1 LPAKKQRSLS
11 SASLFLSNQVEHLI
25 FEFAGD
31 AYMILSLLRKLS
43 IRHRIVL
50 MMLIGIAGMTVMV
63 FISIVH
69 ANQQY
74 IQLEKQNTKNLVETA
89 KNLVK
94 HFHRRAQNGELSTP
108 AAKMAAANALKALS
122 LTERSYVY
130 IYHELNFM
138 IMHPMLPDQSLPA
151 YTPEDIVTSI
161 AIDEAQME
169 QHRVLYGLDQQ
180 RSTPM
185 EILFKYHPETRS
197 GFFEYI
203 YFFDTN
209 GLGLIAEV
217 DDPYIP
223 HGSLSKMGYG
233 SYFSP
238 WQWSILGG
246 VYLGDLESAINQSLV
261 DILPLLL
268 LVAGVFC
275 GLSWTIS
282 KSISNPIS
290 AGIDRIGEILDRHQF
305 SLPEYNKGD
314 EMHQLDDAFTTL
326 IEQLDKR
333 DEDLRG
339 KSTLLFESNQRL
351 TEHQSKLEKTVE
363 ERTQDFKLAKEQA
376 ENATEA
382 KSQFLSTMTHE
393 LRTPMSGVIGIV
405 DLLKE
410 TTLDFTQREYV
421 DIIGASGTQLLDIVG
436 DILNFEKL
444 SANKLEL
451 ESIEFNFHKL
461 CDELVM
467 PFKLR
472 KKGKSDL
479 EFIVT
484 YSDDCPK
491 NLMGDSIRIKQVINN
506 FLSNAFKFTDAG
518 SITLEV
524 TSIRKNDRP
533 YVLVSVTDTGI
544 GLNSDQ
550 QRVLFEE
557 YQQASSSTARK
568 YGGTG
573 LGLAI
578 SRKMVALMGGAI
590 GLTSV
595 QNKGSTFNFNFPLME
610 ARAMSSELDGKA
622 ANFPP
627 ALSLVNLQVLVAE
640 DNLVNQMVI
649 KGYLK
654 RLGIDPVLAENGEEA
669 LKRIGEH
676 SFDIILMDINM
687 PVMDGVETTRK
698 IREGEKQKNT
708 IGMPIYGL
716 TATTLES
723 AQQDFIAAGMN
734 GVLSKPIDLHQL
746 IRTLEASVS

>member
-1 LPAKKQRSLS
+1 
-11 SASLFLSNQVEHLI
+11 
-25 FEFAGD
+25 
-31 AYMILSLLRKLS
+31 
-43 IRHRIVL
+43 
-50 MMLIGIAGMTVMV
+50 MTVMV

-69 ANQQY
+69 SNQQY

-108 AAKMAAANALKALS
+108 EAKMAAANALKAIR
-122 LTERSYVY
+122 LTKRSYVY
-130 IYHELNFM
+130 IYHDLNFM
-138 IMHPMLPDQSLPA
+138 IMHPMLPEQSLPD
-151 YTPEDIVTSI
+151 YTPEDIVASI
-161 AIDEAQME
+161 AKSDAQME
-169 QHRVLYGLDQQ
+169 QHRVLYGLDQR
-180 RSTPM
+180 RSSPM
-185 EILFKYHPETRS
+185 EILFKHHPETRS
-197 GFFEYI
+197 GYFEYL
-203 YFFDTN
+203 YFTDAN
-209 GLGLIAEV
+209 GLGFMAEV
-217 DDPYIP
+217 DDPHIP
-223 HGSLSKMGYG
+223 PGSPSKMGYG

-268 LVAGVFC
+268 LVAGVF
-275 GLSWTIS
+275 GALSWTIS

-290 AGIDRIGEILDRHQF
+290 AGIVRIGEILESHQF
-305 SLPEYNKGD
+305 NLPEYNKGD
-314 EMHQLDDAFTTL
+314 EMHQLGDAFTTL

-363 ERTQDFKLAKEQA
+363 ERTLDFKLAKEQA

-421 DIIGASGTQLLDIVG
+421 DIISASGTQLLDIVG

-451 ESIEFNFHKL
+451 ETIEFNFHKL

-472 KKGKSDL
+472 KKGKNGL
-479 EFIVT
+479 EFIVA
-484 YSDDCPK
+484 YSDSCPE
-491 NLMGDSIRIKQVINN
+491 NLMGDSVRIKQVINN

-518 SITLEV
+518 SITLKV
-524 TSIRKNDRP
+524 TSISKNNRP
-533 YVLVSVTDTGI
+533 HVLVSVIDTGI
-544 GLNSDQ
+544 GLNDDQ
-550 QRVLFEE
+550 QRLLFEE
-557 YQQASSSTARK
+557 YQQASISTARK

-578 SRKMVALMGGAI
+578 SRKMVALMGGDI

-595 QNKGSTFNFNFPLME
+595 PSEGSTFNFNFPLME
-610 ARAMSSELDGKA
+610 VIGMPSELEGNA
-622 ANFPP
+622 VNLPSAR
-627 ALSLVNLQVLVAE
+627 SLVNLQVLVAE

-669 LKRIGEH
+669 LKRLGEND
-676 SFDIILMDINM
+676 FDMILMDINM
-687 PVMDGVETTRK
+687 PVMDGVEATRK
-698 IREGEKQKNT
+698 IREGERQENT

-716 TATTLES
+716 TATSTQS
-723 AQQDFIAAGMN
+723 ARQDFMAAGMN

-746 IRTLEASVS
+746 IRALETALS